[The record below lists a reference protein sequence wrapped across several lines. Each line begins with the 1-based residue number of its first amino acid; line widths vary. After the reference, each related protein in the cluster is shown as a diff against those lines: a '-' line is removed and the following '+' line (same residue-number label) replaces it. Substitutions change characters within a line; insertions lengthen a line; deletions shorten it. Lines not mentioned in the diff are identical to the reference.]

1 MRVVSL
7 FSGAGGLDLGLIQAG
22 MEIVWA
28 NDIFEDAVKTYRHNI
43 GDHIDTRDIC
53 DIDSTEI
60 PDCDVVVGGFP
71 CQGFSIANWVAT

>member
-43 GDHIDTRDIC
+43 GAHIDTRGSCNIDTSDIPAC
-53 DIDSTEI
+53 R
-60 PDCDVVVGGFP
+60 VV
-71 CQGFSIANWVAT
+71 AAA